1 MPNNIEAPRGPND
14 LFANKVQASSRET
27 QSSLETE
34 EKVLPLGEFSEFILT
49 EQPRMLTEIRGGRL
63 GVEALI
69 KRQKELLTKLNLEDI
84 EMAARDPMLAN
95 IAMLDLTFA
104 FNAAILAGNPHSGSR
119 PSEELE
125 QLSTY
130 FANATGLPRIMTFEK
145 IVGIN
150 SKLPYK
156 QMRTFTGGAVGETE
170 RMFYYGHELMDI
182 KLQDTIH
189 VASQSVE
196 VIKRQREIGVDE
208 AVGLLVKGA
217 RNMNEFADFMKAFM
231 GMPREHFG
239 LFRQY
244 LSQYP
249 DGTRN
254 ASGAFIGMPRLNIR
268 LVGLSPKYEQF
279 LDEGMRYFKINEQSD
294 IQHAREVA
302 QQGDYLVAQCER
314 LQGNPQQN
322 LARSLIQ
329 VIEPI
334 RDFRLSHLAAVQYHV
349 PQALPEGLRNL
360 KTELA
365 QTEEEPIL
373 DDESNA
379 TKGTGGFL
387 PGPLLRN
394 TLRMDLRA
402 LERLNAIVSK

>member
-1 MPNNIEAPRGPND
+1 MSNNLEAPRGPND
-14 LFANKVQASSRET
+14 LFINKGQPSRSEA

-34 EKVLPLGEFSEFILT
+34 EKVLPLGDFSEFILK
-49 EQPRMLTEIRGGRL
+49 EQPKMLTQIRGGSL

-69 KRQKELLTKLNLEDI
+69 KRQRELLRSIASE
-84 EMAARDPMLAN
+84 EMNRIINDPDMARF
-95 IAMLDLTFA
+95 AMLDLSFAMSALTFSGVTPQPEA
-104 FNAAILAGNPHSGSR
+104 QQLNAHLAKI
-119 PSEELE
+119 
-125 QLSTY
+125 
-130 FANATGLPRIMTFEK
+130 TGLPEMMTFEK
-145 IVGIN
+145 IVSIN
-150 SKLPYK
+150 SRLPFS
-156 QMRTFTGGAVGETE
+156 QMRTFTDGAVGDTE
-170 RMFYYGHELMDI
+170 KRFYYGHELMDI

-189 VASQSVE
+189 VTSQSVE
-196 VIKRQREIGVDE
+196 ALRVQREDGVE
-208 AVGLLVKGA
+208 KVIGLLAKGA

-279 LDEGMRYFKINEQSD
+279 LDEGMQYFKINEQSD

-314 LQGNPQQN
+314 LHGNPQQN

-329 VIEPI
+329 VVEPI

-349 PQALPEGLRNL
+349 PQALPEGLKKL

-394 TLRMDLRA
+394 TLRLDLRA
-402 LERLNAIVSK
+402 LERLNAVINKEK